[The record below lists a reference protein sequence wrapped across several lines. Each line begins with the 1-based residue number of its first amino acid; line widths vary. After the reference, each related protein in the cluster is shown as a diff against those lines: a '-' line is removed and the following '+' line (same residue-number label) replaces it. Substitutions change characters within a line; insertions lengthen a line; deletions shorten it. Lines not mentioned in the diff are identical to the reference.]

1 MGLHYDAMFV
11 TQEFVEQVDWI
22 LREFDDRIRNQKYEW
37 DEKIT
42 KDTIYISEMFEDWNI
57 NSILVLNKECINV
70 LEIL

>member
-42 KDTIYISEMFEDWNI
+42 KDTIHISEMFEDWNI